1 MASGGSHMP
10 GSVFK
15 RCRGCGRRIKPS
27 KRNCDNAGC
36 AKPGVGWA
44 FVIDLGRR
52 GDGKRRQVLRS
63 GFESKGEAE
72 RALDEFVDQSRKG
85 VEPTGMTVS
94 DYLLERW
101 LPRTR
106 TSVKTRN
113 DRDTH
118 MRAYVIPRIGGFP
131 LASLTG
137 EELNEMYDDLAVRG
151 RTQRHDPELG
161 WGLSPTTIRRIHTQL
176 HKAFADAI
184 RWGMIGRN
192 PCDQADPPSTTEIRA
207 RALASQS
214 VYSWEQLQ
222 RFVRAAAEDRLFA
235 MWQLF
240 VSTGMRRSEMA
251 ALRWDYVDLEAAML
265 SVVRGA
271 VEDRGKVYEK
281 EFPKSSASRRAVEL
295 APADIDVL
303 ELHLKLQD
311 EEAKVAAEAWKHKGH
326 VFTSPIGG
334 RLYPPDITKMFH
346 TLTDH
351 AGLPRI
357 RLHDLRHT
365 HATLLLKAGEV
376 TKVVTER
383 LGHSTTAYTQ
393 DAYQHVL
400 PGMQREAATR
410 FHERLARP
418 DSHGADGTDDEPDQP
433 DNQDQD
439 NA

>member
-1 MASGGSHMP
+1 MP
-10 GSVFK
+10 GTVFK
-15 RCRGCGRRIKPS
+15 RCRGCGRRIKPK
-27 KRNCDNAGC
+27 KRGCDNRKC
-36 AKPGVGWA
+36 AKPGVRWS

-63 GFESKGEAE
+63 GFETKGEAE
-72 RALDEFVDQSRKG
+72 RALEEFVDQSRQG
-85 VEPTGMTVS
+85 VEPTNITVK
-94 DYLLERW
+94 DYLLDRW

-113 DRDTH
+113 DRETH
-118 MRAYVIPRIGGFP
+118 MRAYVIPRIGGFK
-131 LASLTG
+131 LVNLTG

-151 RTQRHDPELG
+151 RTQRRDPELG

-176 HKAFADAI
+176 HKAFADAM
-184 RWGMIGRN
+184 RWGLIIRN
-192 PCDQADPPSTTEIRA
+192 PCDHADPPSTNEVKA
-207 RALASQS
+207 RALASRS

-222 RFVRAAAEDRLFA
+222 RLVRAAAEDRLFA

-251 ALRWDYVDLEAAML
+251 ALRWDHVDLEAAML

-281 EFPKSSASRRAVEL
+281 EFPKSSSSRRAVEL
-295 APADIDVL
+295 APADVDVL
-303 ELHLKLQD
+303 DLHRKQQE
-311 EEAKVAAEAWKHKGH
+311 EEAKAAQEAWKHKGH
-326 VFTSPIGG
+326 VFTSPVGG

-346 TLTDH
+346 ALTDE

-400 PGMQREAATR
+400 PGMQRDAATR
-410 FHERLARP
+410 FHERLAKP
-418 DSHGADGTDDEPDQP
+418 NGDDEDESHSPENDHQEAP
-433 DNQDQD
+433 ENDPEGD
-439 NA
+439 A

>member
-1 MASGGSHMP
+1 MP
-10 GSVFK
+10 GNVFK
-15 RCRGCGRRIKPS
+15 RCRGCGRRIKPK
-27 KRNCDNAGC
+27 KRGCDNPKC
-36 AKPGVGWA
+36 AKPGVRWS

-63 GFESKGEAE
+63 GFETKGEAE
-72 RALDEFVDQSRKG
+72 RALEEFVNQSRQG
-85 VEPTGMTVS
+85 VEPTNITVK
-94 DYLLERW
+94 DYLLDRW

-113 DRDTH
+113 DRETH
-118 MRAYVIPRIGGFP
+118 MRAYVIPRIGGFK
-131 LASLTG
+131 LVNLTG

-151 RTQRHDPELG
+151 RTQRRDPELG

-176 HKAFADAI
+176 HKAFADAM
-184 RWGMIGRN
+184 RWGLIIRN
-192 PCDQADPPSTTEIRA
+192 PCDQADPPSTTEVKA
-207 RALASQS
+207 RALASRN
-214 VYSWEQLQ
+214 VYSWAQLQ
-222 RFVRAAAEDRLFA
+222 RLVRAAAEDRLFA

-251 ALRWDYVDLEAAML
+251 ALRWDHVDLEAAML

-281 EFPKSSASRRAVEL
+281 EFPKSSSSRRAVEL
-295 APADIDVL
+295 APADVDVL
-303 ELHLKLQD
+303 DLHRKVQE
-311 EEAKVAAEAWKHKGH
+311 EEAKAAQEAWKHKGH
-326 VFTSPIGG
+326 VFTSPVGG

-346 TLTDH
+346 ALTDA

-357 RLHDLRHT
+357 RLHDMRHT

-400 PGMQREAATR
+400 PGMQRDAATR
-410 FHERLARP
+410 FHERLAK
-418 DSHGADGTDDEPDQP
+418 GDGDDEDAADEPETRHQEQP
-433 DNQDQD
+433 ENDPEGD
-439 NA
+439 A